1 MRNILSFF
9 LLLSFLTSCVNQH
22 YFQLTNGKWVSKK
35 KYDSIIRRCIKKAF
49 KKIPKEDL
57 KYWEG
62 VRFSVDTI
70 NAVQ

>member
-1 MRNILSFF
+1 MRNILSIFF
-9 LLLSFLTSCVNQH
+9 LLSFLTSCVNQH
-22 YFQLTNGKWVSKK
+22 YFQLTNGKWISKK

>member
-1 MRNILSFF
+1 MRNILSVF
-9 LLLSFLTSCVNQH
+9 LLATLFTSCANQH
-22 YFQLTNGKWVSKK
+22 YFQLTNGKWISKK
-35 KYDSIIRRCIKKAF
+35 KYDRIIDRCIKKAF